1 MFIDTKYINLINSY
15 IHNKYN
21 TKIKTTTYILIF
33 IKDTEKTKTKTKIKI
48 VDKFHIIVSMAK

>member
-1 MFIDTKYINLINSY
+1 MMFIDTKYINLINSY

-33 IKDTEKTKTKTKIKI
+33 IKDTEKTKTKIEI

>member
-33 IKDTEKTKTKTKIKI
+33 IKNTEKTKTKIKI
-48 VDKFHIIVSMAK
+48 VDKFH